1 VSPTPVEP
9 LPGFG
14 ERVWVKRDDLCS
26 PLYGGNKVRRW
37 EWVLG
42 EARAKGIR
50 RLFTVGGLGST
61 QVVSLAAHGRAAG
74 FAVEALLFDQPDS
87 AFLAEAARSMKGFDA
102 HVERSGGY
110 LRTAARTVA
119 RLLASGDAQ
128 PPTRALG
135 EGALFVPPGASG
147 PLANLG
153 YVDALLELEAQIDA
167 KLLPRPDAIVLPSG
181 SGGTAAALAL
191 TAALV
196 GLRCE
201 VVAVRITERIA
212 SNTLTLGAIARATGR
227 LVRARGGPAAPWS
240 LPLRVEHR
248 FAGRGYGH
256 STPEAERGAA
266 RFFEW
271 FGAPGE
277 ITYSGK
283 AIAALERLALERPR
297 DTLLLWNTL
306 STTGRSP

>member
-1 VSPTPVEP
+1 VSATPVEP

-42 EARAKGIR
+42 EARARGVH

-74 FAVEALLFDQPDS
+74 FEVQAVLFDQPRS
-87 AFLAEAARSMKGFDA
+87 AFLDEAARSMKSFEA
-102 HVERSGGY
+102 QVERGGGY
-110 LRTAARTVA
+110 LGTAAR
-119 RLLASGDAQ
+119 
-128 PPTRALG
+128 ALTKLG
-135 EGALFVPPGASG
+135 KGALFVPPGASG

-153 YVDALLELEAQIDA
+153 YVDAMLELAAQIEA
-167 KLLPRPDAIVLPSG
+167 KQLPRPHAIVLPSG
-181 SGGTAAALAL
+181 SGGTAVALAL
-191 TAALV
+191 TAALI
-196 GLRCE
+196 GLSCE
-201 VVAVRITERIA
+201 IVAVRITERLV

-227 LVRARGGPAAPWS
+227 LVHAKGGPKAPWS
-240 LPLRVEHR
+240 LPLRIEPR
-248 FAGRGYGH
+248 FVGRGYGH
-256 STPEAERGAA
+256 TTPEAERGAQ
-266 RFFEW
+266 RFSEW
-271 FGAPGE
+271 FGPPGE

-283 AIAALERLALERPR
+283 AIAALERLAIERPR